1 MLLIIAKMIFYAI
14 KTYLYSKI
22 FFYGFA
28 IIIKNS
34 LQEAWI
40 KGYNASVVDYR

>member
-1 MLLIIAKMIFYAI
+1 MFLIIVKMIFYAI
-14 KTYLYSKI
+14 KMYLYSKNI
-22 FFYGFA
+22 FLCFA
-28 IIIKNS
+28 IIIENS